1 MVAVAPVAGS
11 VAGLGAVGVVAT
23 SCGSAQELP
32 PAPLAYHFD
41 DMYVAAIPLDQKQS
55 VVTAQNDWSLA
66 KMEKAKADADV
77 SEAGTQIDIARN
89 GRDAAKLDESSA
101 ISRKKAADASAD
113 LNRINQATKELAA
126 AQQATAAAEE
136 RLVYITAYRTWLGRL
151 LRFTEANMYWR
162 ESQYELAKA
171 TLAKKNNIQPA
182 GFNFPNY
189 SAQELDRAKA
199 SIAAKNQAERDRATT
214 TQQRDKWRESQRKA
228 DAALG
233 KTSQFYDPM
242 ADKLDTHVTPTANM
256 TTGNSP
262 AASDSKIPDA
272 SNPAATPAK

>member
-1 MVAVAPVAGS
+1 MTAAAPAAG
-11 VAGLGAVGVVAT
+11 AAIGVSIVAT
-23 SCGSAQELP
+23 SCGGAQEVP
-32 PAPLAYHFD
+32 SAPLAYHFD

-55 VVTAQNDWSLA
+55 IVTAQNDWSLA

-89 GRDAAKLDESSA
+89 GRDAAKLDENSA
-101 ISRKKAADASAD
+101 VSRKKAADLSAD

-199 SIAAKNQAERDRATT
+199 SIAAKNEAERDRTIT
-214 TQQRDKWRESQRKA
+214 SQQRDKWRDSQRKA
-228 DAALG
+228 DTALG
-233 KTSQFYDPM
+233 KFYDPM
-242 ADKLDTHVTPTANM
+242 ADKVDTHVTPTANM

-262 AASDSKIPDA
+262 AASDTKIPDA
-272 SNPAATPAK
+272 SNPAASPAPAAK